1 MSIKHK
7 AICKIEKW
15 KFGKH
20 MLREQKY
27 RILFETTFSF
37 ILNLLY
43 ALYHGV
49 LGLANQSLWFLTL
62 CAYYVVLSTLRFSA
76 VLCGHKSNPA
86 YTADTERF
94 VTKFSGA
101 LLTVLSFVLTGVIY
115 IGLSQN
121 VATKYGEIVMITIA
135 TYTFGKIIV
144 VIVKAVKQRK
154 NPSLLLAVVR
164 NIGYAEVA
172 ASILTLQRSMLVSF
186 GTMKESMIRRM
197 NILTGASVCL
207 FILTLGIVMI
217 RRGRKRKGYYYGK
230 VKISKSK

>member
-7 AICKIEKW
+7 IVRKIENR
-15 KFGKH
+15 KFGKQI
-20 MLREQKY
+20 LWEQKY
-27 RILFETTFSF
+27 RILFVTTCSF

-43 ALYHGV
+43 AFYHGV
-49 LGLANQSLWFLTL
+49 LGLTSQSLWFLTL

-115 IGLSQN
+115 ISLSQN
-121 VATKYGEIVMITIA
+121 IATKHGEIIMITIA
-135 TYTFGKIIV
+135 TYTFGKITV
-144 VIVKAVKQRK
+144 AIVKAVKQHK

-164 NIGYAEVA
+164 NIGYAEAA

-186 GTMKESMIRRM
+186 GAMKERMIRRM
-197 NILTGASVCL
+197 NILTGAAVCL
-207 FILTLGIVMI
+207 FILVLGIIMI
-217 RRGRKRKGYYYGK
+217 RRGQKRKG
-230 VKISKSK
+230 